1 MKHKPC
7 LWPLS
12 IALVLLGL
20 SACNLNESQSKTT
33 SDLDMSGLR
42 LQNTQNQG
50 ADKALDMRQ
59 LRLQSPPAS
68 SPASTASAAS
78 AFPTDASRTLYRC
91 PMHPQVVQ
99 AEPGN
104 CPICGMDLEASQ
116 VSGGSSDLQERALV
130 QINQTR
136 QQLIGVQTA
145 AIRSGQASQSLRA
158 VARVARN
165 EKLLHHEHSKYDGW
179 VEKLHADFVG
189 KYVRKGQP
197 LADIYSPELVAAQE
211 EYLLALR
218 SAQHFAES
226 GFESSQQTSQQVLAA
241 AERKLQLFDMT
252 PAQIGH
258 LRDSGQ
264 VQRRVTLFASG
275 SGYITE
281 LEARHGM
288 RITAGTTLFSL
299 ASQASV
305 WVLAQ
310 VYENELNA
318 VYVGQPAEVT
328 LPFLP
333 GKSFR
338 GQVEYIDPVL
348 DAQTRT
354 ASVRLV
360 LANPDGQLKPEMFA
374 HVHFQR
380 QLSGSRR
387 LLPASALLDNG
398 QQQWVFVAEAEGRFR
413 PVRVKTGQRFG
424 EDYELLEGPPPGTKV
439 VIQAQFLIDSES
451 QLQAALARLGGAGS
465 TGSHS
470 GHAAPAAS
478 PSPPPDPTAKSIEHA
493 DHSGHAGH

>member
-1 MKHKPC
+1 MKQQASV
-7 LWPLS
+7 LWPLYLLL
-12 IALVLLGL
+12 ALLGL
-20 SACNLNESQSKTT
+20 SACNFSEGQSQAASE
-33 SDLDMSGLR
+33 LDMSGLR

-68 SPASTASAAS
+68 SAAPV
-78 AFPTDASRTLYRC
+78 FPTDASRTRYRC

-99 AEPGN
+99 QEPGN
-104 CPICGMDLEASQ
+104 CPICGMALEASD
-116 VSGGSSDLQERALV
+116 VSAASGGGSDLQERALV
-130 QINQTR
+130 QINHTR

-158 VARVARN
+158 VARIVRN

-218 SAQHFAES
+218 SVQHFADS
-226 GFESSQQTSQQVLAA
+226 GFESSQQASQQVLAA
-241 AERKLQLFDMT
+241 AERKLQRFDMT
-252 PAQIGH
+252 PAQIAR

-333 GKSFR
+333 GKRFR

-360 LANPDGQLKPEMFA
+360 LPNPDGQLKPEMFA

-398 QQQWVFVAEAEGRFR
+398 QQQWVFVAEGEGRFR

-424 EDYELLEGPPPGTKV
+424 EDYELLEGPAPGTQV

-451 QLQAALARLGGAGS
+451 QLQAALARLGGAGA
-465 TGSHS
+465 
-470 GHAAPAAS
+470 GHAAHAAPTTPAA
-478 PSPPPDPTAKSIEHA
+478 PSKNTPKHISNVPAE
-493 DHSGHAGH
+493 HSGHAGH